1 MTQVSALTIGK
12 AQARRFLLG
21 HQGLL
26 PPRQWAGEQA
36 VLQAVRQLNSIQYD
50 PINVVGPNP
59 HLVLQARIRNYQQD
73 MLETALYK
81 ERSLVEGF
89 DKVMCIYPSED
100 WPYFRLY
107 RETIGSRYASNPE
120 YAEAARLIEGVRKQ
134 LETQGPLSSL
144 EMEEDSRVFGG
155 WGTQMRAARVAL
167 DMLFFSGEVVVH
179 RRVGSRR
186 YFELSERA
194 LGQLHSQPD
203 PHPNLEAYLDW
214 HVLRRIGSLGLARG
228 SGTDHWLSM
237 LKAPG
242 GRPAALKRLLAA
254 GAIHKLQISEWPE
267 QAFYIRSQDL
277 AAMQNAEAA
286 AGSRPAAAFIAPL
299 DNAIWDRSLLEKVFD
314 FYYRWEV
321 YVPAAK
327 RQYAYYVL
335 PVLFGERFVARLDP
349 AFERSSQ
356 TFVIQNWW
364 WEAGVDKKD
373 PALVEALGDCIREFA
388 RYLGAEN
395 VRLAEP
401 IQKDAVLRQALKSAG
416 YSGG

>member
-1 MTQVSALTIGK
+1 MNVPALTINK

-21 HQGLL
+21 YQGLL
-26 PPRQWAGEQA
+26 PARRLAGKQA
-36 VLQAVRQLNSIQYD
+36 VFRAVRQLNSIQYD

-59 HLVLQARIRNYQQD
+59 HLVLQARIRNYKRE
-73 MLETALYK
+73 MLETALYQ

-89 DKVMCIYPSED
+89 DKVMCIYPSQD
-100 WPYFRLY
+100 WPYFHLY
-107 RETIGSRYASNPE
+107 RRTMGSRYAGNPG
-120 YAEAARLIEGVRKQ
+120 YAEAAKLIEGVRKE
-134 LETQGPLSSL
+134 LETRGPLSSL

-155 WGTQMRAARVAL
+155 WGTHMRAARVAL
-167 DMLFFSGEVVVH
+167 DMLFFGGDVVVH

-194 LGQLHSQPD
+194 LGELHSQPD
-203 PHPNLEAYLDW
+203 PHPSPEAYLDW

-254 GAIHKLQISEWPE
+254 GAIRKLQISEWPG

-277 AAMQNAEAA
+277 AALHKAAAA
-286 AGSRPAAAFIAPL
+286 AGGQPAAAFIAPL
-299 DNAIWDRSLLEKVFD
+299 DNAIWDRTLLEKVFD

-321 YVPAAK
+321 YVPAPK

-335 PVLFGERFVARLDP
+335 PVLFGENFVARLDP
-349 AFERSSQ
+349 AFERSSK

-373 PALVEALGDCIREFA
+373 PALVVALGECIQEFA
-388 RYLGAEN
+388 RYLGAES
-395 VRLAEP
+395 VRLGDP
-401 IQKDAVLRQALKSAG
+401 IRKDAVLRSALEAAG